1 MANIIETVELTK
13 NYGNITA
20 VDHINMHIEKGVVYG
35 LIGKNGAGKTTALKM
50 IAGLAN
56 PTEGQVTFPLG
67 KPRIGTLIE
76 NPGLYPNMSALDNLE
91 VRRIALGVGSRQD
104 SERLLNFVGLSNW
117 MNVKP
122 SGFSLGMKQRLGIA
136 MALTGDP
143 DLLILDEPIN
153 GLDPGGIADVRKMI
167 KSIVA
172 EGNKTIIISSHIL
185 EELSKTASVFG
196 VLNEGRLTAEIT
208 QEELSSSA
216 VGYIKFMLD
225 DVPLAIEVL
234 EKMGIYSYQRKGD
247 YLLHVLEQLD
257 RASDMVREFVMNG
270 ITVSSMEVVHESLE
284 DFYIGNTRGSE
295 S

>member
-13 NYGNITA
+13 CFGDLTA
-20 VDHINMHIEKGVVYG
+20 VDHINMHIERGAVYG

-56 PTEGQVTFPLG
+56 PTEGQVMFPLG
-67 KPRIGTLIE
+67 KPRIGTLLE
-76 NPGLYPNMSALDNLE
+76 NPGLYTNMSALDNLE
-91 VRRIALGVGSRQD
+91 VRRIALGTGSRAD

-117 MNVKP
+117 MGVRP
-122 SGFSLGMKQRLGIA
+122 GGFSLGMKQRLGLA
-136 MALTGDP
+136 MALTGNP

-167 KSIVA
+167 KDIA
-172 EGNKTIIISSHIL
+172 ARGDKTIIISSHIL
-185 EELSKTASVFG
+185 EELSKTANVFG

-216 VGYIKFMLD
+216 VGYIRFMLD
-225 DVPLAIEVL
+225 DVNLAIEVL
-234 EKMGIYSYQRKGD
+234 EGMGIYSYQKKGD

-257 RASDMVREFVMNG
+257 RASEMVREFVMNG
-270 ITVSSMEVVHESLE
+270 ITVSLVEVVHESLE
-284 DFYIGNTRGSE
+284 DFYIGNTRGK
-295 S
+295 